1 VVADLAAE
9 LVAAPLDLDVL
20 AELVA
25 IELVAAVVRIEAL
38 VAAVVAEHVTG
49 VPSSTRPRAVAA
61 DVAAE
66 LGAAPRRARRAGRHR
81 AGGGGGRADLV
92 VAKHAPPKRWSPI
105 AAAAALAPRARPS
118 GRSPRHPIH
127 RPGCSHP
134 RVSLLWHYR
143 RVVATRIISDLMA
156 FGASREQLVDL
167 SSDDNPRTLQYAD
180 LARSPDRSSVVFEV
194 QGQPR
199 AYVFSA
205 NGKDVVA
212 DLPRW
217 IRRVAFRG
225 DADWVGVLHP
235 GRLDVFRAALD
246 GNQKP
251 RQLTTLPQG
260 PLLFPALVHQRQ
272 PDNVPSVRA
281 ALLTLLR
288 RSIDSALAGGVETE
302 DALPLVGRALF
313 WRFLIDRKLLDGLDP
328 DQVSR
333 GAATWESCLDNK
345 QAALKTFEWLD
356 QTFNG
361 GFLPFSSRTA
371 ATRISAEVYRTTVGN
386 IAYAATADGQLP
398 LRLPA
403 EWREVNFGHVPV
415 GLLSEV
421 YESFAHDAY
430 KERANA
436 ESVFYT
442 PRQIAAFVVDES
454 LAALG
459 NVDRPRVLDPAAGA
473 GVFLVT
479 VFRALVER
487 EWERT
492 KQKPTRKTVRRILN
506 AQLTGFDINDDA
518 LRLAELALYLTA
530 IELDPD
536 ARPRPLSLLR
546 FETLRGKVLHLLPGG
561 KGEGSLA
568 PVPPEF
574 RKTFDLVL
582 GNPPWN
588 AHDSKSAKVWAET
601 TRPRVRELLGQD
613 RAADFVFPDANPD
626 LPFVYRATEWLVDGG
641 SIALAMPARWLFL
654 QTKDAV
660 AARRDLFEAIH
671 ITGILN
677 GTSLRDSRVWPN
689 MRHAFCLLFAT
700 NERPPAQASVQFI
713 SPELEQTPDRLQRHL
728 RIDWTSARDVAIQEI
743 VDRPWTLKMRFRGT
757 SFDESVLEQVLAT
770 GRPLGEYLHS
780 LGTGLK
786 NGYKVGGPTARKRP
800 VQGMDSLRDLRGKD
814 LEFQLEA
821 RSLPYFSERELERPR
836 NAGIYAPPLLLVHE
850 SMRVDHTHARA
861 GLAFVGVA
869 FDQRFDGV
877 SFADILDGEN
887 IAAYLQLVIQSN
899 LFAHSMLFLD
909 GQFGVEREVVVKDT
923 IERMPVVPW
932 PELAGE
938 HRQRAKSLSVRLR
951 RETSKEI
958 FSEIDELIADTF
970 ALSDV
975 QRTTIRDTLATALPT
990 APAKKSAARGTEQA
1004 ERARFARTCER
1015 ELSELLGESVVIR
1028 PLDGID
1034 GPWRFL
1040 QIDNVQGLRRTLPRV
1055 EIDPSQL
1062 VAVSDDA
1069 SVSLITI
1076 RESKRTVVVGQLDQ
1090 YRYWTSTRARMLASS
1105 LAESDGDD

>member
-1 VVADLAAE
+1 
-9 LVAAPLDLDVL
+9 
-20 AELVA
+20 
-25 IELVAAVVRIEAL
+25 
-38 VAAVVAEHVTG
+38 
-49 VPSSTRPRAVAA
+49 
-61 DVAAE
+61 
-66 LGAAPRRARRAGRHR
+66 
-81 AGGGGGRADLV
+81 
-92 VAKHAPPKRWSPI
+92 
-105 AAAAALAPRARPS
+105 
-118 GRSPRHPIH
+118 
-127 RPGCSHP
+127 
-134 RVSLLWHYR
+134 
-143 RVVATRIISDLMA
+143 MA

-167 SSDDNPRTLQYAD
+167 SSDDDPRTLRYAD
-180 LARSPDRSSVVFEV
+180 LVRSPDRSPVVFEV

-205 NGKDVVA
+205 TSEDVVA

-251 RQLTTLPQG
+251 RQLTTLQQG

-272 PDNVPSVRA
+272 PDNIPSVRA

-288 RSIDSALAGGVETE
+288 RSIDSALAGEVEQE
-302 DALPLVGRALF
+302 DALPLIGRALF
-313 WRFLIDRKLLDGLDP
+313 WRFLIDRNLLDGLDP
-328 DQVSR
+328 GQVSR
-333 GAATWESCLDNK
+333 GASTWESCLDSK

-361 GFLPFSSRTA
+361 GFLPFSSKTA
-371 ATRISAEVYRTTVGN
+371 ATRIPAEVYRTTVGN
-386 IAYAATADGQLP
+386 IAHAATADGQLS

-403 EWREVNFGHVPV
+403 EWREVNFSHVPV

-430 KERANA
+430 SKRANA

-459 NVDRPRVLDPAAGA
+459 DTERPRVLDPAVGA

-479 VFRALVER
+479 AFRALVAR

-492 KQKPTRKTVRRILN
+492 KQKPTRKTIRRILN
-506 AQLTGFDINDDA
+506 TQLTGFEINDDA

-536 ARPRPLSLLR
+536 VRPRPLSLLR

-561 KGEGSLA
+561 KGAGSLA

-574 RKTFDLVL
+574 REMFDLVL

-588 AHDSKSAKVWAET
+588 AHDSKSAKVWTET
-601 TRPRVRELLGQD
+601 TRPRVRELLGED
-613 RAADFVFPDANPD
+613 RAADFAFPDANPD
-626 LPFVYRATEWLVDGG
+626 LPFVYRATEWLVKGG

-654 QTKDAV
+654 QTEDAI

-689 MRHAFCLLFAT
+689 MRHAFCLMFAT
-700 NERPPAQASVQFI
+700 NQRPPTQASIQFV
-713 SPELEQTPDRLQRHL
+713 SPDLEQTPDRLQRHL
-728 RIDWTSARDVAIQEI
+728 RIDWASARDIAIQEI
-743 VDRPWTLKMRFRGT
+743 VDRPWTLKVRFRGT
-757 SFDESVLEQVLAT
+757 SFDESVLEQVLAM
-770 GRPLGEYLHS
+770 GRPLAEYLHS

-786 NGYKVGGPTARKRP
+786 NGYKIGGPTARKRP
-800 VQGMDSLRDLRGKD
+800 AQGMGSLRDLRGID
-814 LEFQLEA
+814 LRFQIEA

-836 NAGIYAPPLLLVHE
+836 DARIYAPPLLLVHE

-861 GLAFVGVA
+861 GLAFIGVA
-869 FDQRFDGV
+869 YDQRFDGV
-877 SFADILDGEN
+877 SFADVRGGED

-932 PELAGE
+932 GELAGG
-938 HRQRAKSLSVRLR
+938 HQQRVASLSNRLR
-951 RETSKEI
+951 REPSKEL
-958 FSEIDELIADTF
+958 FSDIDELIADIF

-975 QRTTIRDTLATALPT
+975 QRATIRDTLATALPT
-990 APAKKSAARGTEQA
+990 APAKKNAARRTQQA
-1004 ERARFARTCER
+1004 ERTRFARTCER
-1015 ELSELLGESVVIR
+1015 ELSELLGEPVTIR
-1028 PLDGID
+1028 ELDLTD
-1034 GPWRFL
+1034 APWFFL
-1040 QIDNVQGLRRTLPRV
+1040 QIDNVKGLREAPPPVRV
-1055 EIDPSQL
+1055 DSSQL

-1076 RESKRTVVVGQLDQ
+1076 REGKRTMVVGQLDQ
-1090 YRYWTSTRARMLASS
+1090 YRYWTSTRARLLAAS
-1105 LAESDGDD
+1105 LAESYSDD